1 MKKNNTNIRDL
12 YRRFSKEMDQ
22 LPLPPVEEIIEEKG
36 ETTHGSPLRLA
47 KGIHPSGKMMPLN
60 GNTSKRRWII
70 ATAAAILAAILCIS
84 MLMKSDE
91 LSKEG
96 NAPLIALNEEPSMC
110 GKNAHGGTRAP
121 VELGKGGPGNAAP
134 TLRDAKDYH
143 EETLC
148 ETQRTTMTDT
158 LCETQR
164 TTMTDTLCETQ
175 RTTMTETLCETQR
188 ATMTDTLCEAQRAT
202 MTDTLCEAQR
212 ASMTDTL
219 CETQKANMTEKTQ
232 KPSMPVEES
241 QRAFREKNSQR
252 EKAQDVKNALE
263 KKYRSE
269 QNDIYMTSPR
279 TTTFYHYH

>member
-1 MKKNNTNIRDL
+1 MKKNDTNIRDL

-22 LPLPPVEEIIEEKG
+22 LSLPPVEEIIEDKG
-36 ETTHGSPLRLA
+36 EASHGSPLRLA

-96 NAPLIALNEEPSMC
+96 NAPLIALNEEPSEC
-110 GKNAHGGTRAP
+110 GR
-121 VELGKGGPGNAAP
+121 NAATP
-134 TLRDAKDYH
+134 LRDAKGYH

-164 TTMTDTLCETQ
+164 TTMTDTICETQRATMTETICETQ

-212 ASMTDTL
+212 ATMTDTL
-219 CETQKANMTEKTQ
+219 CETQKATMTEKTQ

>member
-22 LPLPPVEEIIEEKG
+22 LPLPPDEEIIEVKVEAS
-36 ETTHGSPLRLA
+36 HGSPLRPA

-110 GKNAHGGTRAP
+110 GR
-121 VELGKGGPGNAAP
+121 NAAP
-134 TLRDAKDYH
+134 PLRDAKGYH

-175 RTTMTETLCETQR
+175 RTTMTDTLCERRGCHAQVPSTR
-188 ATMTDTLCEAQRAT
+188 STGACTLCEAQRAT
-202 MTDTLCEAQR
+202 MTDTTAKD
-212 ASMTDTL
+212 STDTPKP
-219 CETQKANMTEKTQ
+219 EIPEKTQ

>member
-1 MKKNNTNIRDL
+1 
-12 YRRFSKEMDQ
+12 
-22 LPLPPVEEIIEEKG
+22 
-36 ETTHGSPLRLA
+36 
-47 KGIHPSGKMMPLN
+47 
-60 GNTSKRRWII
+60 
-70 ATAAAILAAILCIS
+70 
-84 MLMKSDE
+84 
-91 LSKEG
+91 
-96 NAPLIALNEEPSMC
+96 
-110 GKNAHGGTRAP
+110 
-121 VELGKGGPGNAAP
+121 
-134 TLRDAKDYH
+134 
-143 EETLC
+143 
-148 ETQRTTMTDT
+148 MT
-158 LCETQR
+158 E
-164 TTMTDTLCETQ
+164 TLCETQ

-212 ASMTDTL
+212 ATMTDTL
-219 CETQKANMTEKTQ
+219 CETQKATMTEKTQ

>member
-22 LPLPPVEEIIEEKG
+22 LPLPPDEEIIEVKVEAS
-36 ETTHGSPLRLA
+36 HGSPLRPA

-110 GKNAHGGTRAP
+110 GR
-121 VELGKGGPGNAAP
+121 NAAP
-134 TLRDAKDYH
+134 PLRDAKGYH
-143 EETLC
+143 EE
-148 ETQRTTMTDT
+148 
-158 LCETQR
+158 
-164 TTMTDTLCETQ
+164 TLCETQ

-188 ATMTDTLCEAQRAT
+188 TTMTDTICETQRTTLTDTICETQRTT
-202 MTDTLCEAQR
+202 MTE
-212 ASMTDTL
+212 TL
-219 CETQKANMTEKTQ
+219 CETQRTTMTDTTKTDSTDTPKPEIPEKTEK
-232 KPSMPVEES
+232 PNMPIEES
-241 QRAFREKNSQR
+241 QRAFRERSSQQTVREKSSQR
-252 EKAQDVKNALE
+252 EKALDVKNVLE
-263 KKYRSE
+263 EKIKSE
-269 QNDIYMTSPR
+269 PNGIYTTSPK